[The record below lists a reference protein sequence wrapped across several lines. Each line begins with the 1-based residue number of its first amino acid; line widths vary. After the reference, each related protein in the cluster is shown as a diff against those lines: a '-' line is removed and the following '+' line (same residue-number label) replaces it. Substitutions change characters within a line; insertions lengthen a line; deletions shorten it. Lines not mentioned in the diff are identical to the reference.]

1 MEKLLI
7 LRLGQKIYKMSL
19 EHLTVPEIKEVLKK
33 KKRHYDWVF
42 QRATGPR
49 AKENNLSNR
58 IDKQH
63 WILIPKIK

>member
-33 KKRHYDWVF
+33 KNGIMTGYVRGPQDQEPKR
-42 QRATGPR
+42 T
-49 AKENNLSNR
+49 
-58 IDKQH
+58 I
-63 WILIPKIK
+63 

>member
-33 KKRHYDWVF
+33 KRHNDWVC
-42 QRATGPR
+42 QKATGPT